1 MAGVRASHSSHR
13 QASRP
18 PAQPA
23 THRGGVLTGGAAPDP
38 VALLGH
44 LADEGRLRVFA
55 VVLLGART
63 TWAVAEH
70 LGLAEKDALRLLA
83 RLEAAGLV
91 VRGDAGWTARPELLR
106 EAVADAAP
114 TREYVD
120 HGAVDPDQAAVLR
133 TFMPSGR
140 LEQIP
145 AARSKRLVVLDHICR
160 VFEPGV
166 RYPER
171 EVNALIK
178 AFNPDYA
185 ALRRYLVD
193 EGFLAREGG
202 TYWRTGGSVDL

>member
-1 MAGVRASHSSHR
+1 V
-13 QASRP
+13 
-18 PAQPA
+18 
-23 THRGGVLTGGAAPDP
+23 T
-38 VALLGH
+38 LLGQ
-44 LADEGRLRVFA
+44 LADEGRLKVFA
-55 VVLLGART
+55 AVLLGART
-63 TWAVAEH
+63 TWAVADAA
-70 LGLAEKDALRLLA
+70 GMSEKDAVRLLA
-83 RLEAAGLV
+83 KLESAGLV
-91 VRGDAGWTARPELLR
+91 ARPDVGWTARPELLR
-106 EAVADAAP
+106 EVVAQAAP
-114 TREYVD
+114 SREYVD
-120 HGAVDPDQAAVLR
+120 HGAVDAEEATVLR

-145 AARSKRLVVLDHICR
+145 AARGKRLVVLDHICR

-185 ALRRYLVD
+185 AVRRYLVD